1 MTKCTNCG
9 SESWDVVDRLG
20 AIETWRCQSC
30 GYEETM
36 HVYDPRLN
44 PVLPVDLAPVF
55 TLVAR
60 WSAKPTARQIVELQ
74 RLFPRLQALSSID
87 LMKKA
92 RDGSGFELGRFTESE
107 LPVPSNQLAQLGVDV
122 ERVPVGAH

>member
-1 MTKCTNCG
+1 MTKCTSCG
-9 SESWDVVDRLG
+9 SENLEVVDRLG

-30 GYEETM
+30 GHEETM
-36 HVYDPRLN
+36 HVYDPRFN

-60 WSAKPTARQIVELQ
+60 WTAKPTARQIVELQ

-107 LPVPSNQLAQLGVDV
+107 LPIPSSQLAQLGVDV
-122 ERVPVGAH
+122 ERVPVSTH